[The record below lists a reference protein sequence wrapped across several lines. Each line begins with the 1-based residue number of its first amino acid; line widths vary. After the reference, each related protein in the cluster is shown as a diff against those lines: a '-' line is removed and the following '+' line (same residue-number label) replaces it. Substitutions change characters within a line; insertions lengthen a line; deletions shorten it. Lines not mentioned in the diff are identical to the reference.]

1 MPFVIEQ
8 ESTRPDVSINTD
20 ADVDPTTLIIVS
32 VLFLVYFLRGFILTS
47 LKFGLIAVVG
57 LTLFSYIR

>member
-32 VLFLVYFLRGFILTS
+32 VLFLVYFLRGFILIS

>member
-8 ESTRPDVSINTD
+8 ESGPSEVPTKIDS
-20 ADVDPTTLIIVS
+20 DPTTLIIVS
-32 VLFLVYFLRGFILTS
+32 VLFLIYFLRGFILTS